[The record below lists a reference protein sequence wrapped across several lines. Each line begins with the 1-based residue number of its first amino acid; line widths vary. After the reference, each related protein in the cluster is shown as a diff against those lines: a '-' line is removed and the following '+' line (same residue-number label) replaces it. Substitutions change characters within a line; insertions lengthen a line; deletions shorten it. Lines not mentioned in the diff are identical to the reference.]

1 MSYSEQLQQ
10 SQASNKVYDRDA
22 RKEEIANDIKDVLS
36 DGTVFGDLIAET
48 MATLLS
54 KSVEIA
60 ETYIGEKK
68 DMTLDIIKSFGSDV
82 LQNSFDAETSIDK
95 FSKRLAEGMEAKE
108 YTRDKDYSRD
118 EKAMDMDK

>member
-1 MSYSEQLQQ
+1 MTYSEQLQQ
-10 SQASNKVYDRDA
+10 SKESNKDYDRET
-22 RKEEIANDIKDVLS
+22 RKEEIASDIKNVLS
-36 DGTVFGDLIAET
+36 DGTVFGDLIAES
-48 MATLLS
+48 MATLLA

-60 ETYIGEKK
+60 EAYIGEKK
-68 DMTLDIIKSFGSDV
+68 DIALDIIKSFGSDV

-108 YTRDKDYSRD
+108 HTREKDYSRD

>member
-36 DGTVFGDLIAET
+36 DGTVFGDLIAES

-54 KSVEIA
+54 KSIA
-60 ETYIGEKK
+60 TIEGKVGEKK
-68 DMTLDIIKSFGSDV
+68 DIALSAIKSIASDIV
-82 LQNSFDAETSIDK
+82 QNGFDAETSIDK
-95 FSKRLAEGMEAKE
+95 FSKRLAEEMEAKE
-108 YTRDKDYSRD
+108 HARDKDFSRD

>member
-36 DGTVFGDLIAET
+36 DGTVFGDLIAES

-54 KSVEIA
+54 KSIA
-60 ETYIGEKK
+60 VIEEKVGEKK
-68 DMTLDIIKSFGSDV
+68 DVALSAIKSIASEIV
-82 LQNSFDAETSIDK
+82 QNGFDAETSIDK
-95 FSKRLAEGMEAKE
+95 FSKRLAEEMEAKE
-108 YTRDKDYSRD
+108 HARDKDFSRD